1 MDTPVISPMAGFG
14 QLGGTR
20 TRLYNNP
27 HFDYL
32 SGMLPQDIKQLFQWC
47 EYVSVVMPHLASGMR
62 KLINYP
68 VTDFSYESDAEAVR
82 SATRALVADTL
93 KLKSVLLEFGYDWYV
108 YGNVFRSLYFPFKRF
123 LVCRGCGK
131 KTAIEEAKYK
141 VRGTRIELACGC
153 GHREA
158 AEFDD
163 QPVADLAGVN
173 IVRWNPKLVELQQN
187 PITGN
192 TVYYYKL
199 PRAFSAGVRRG
210 DLIML
215 RDSPRA
221 FIDAA
226 LRGRNIAFGANF
238 YHAKTPGLSGYASG
252 WGISQML
259 GALKPYMYIAV
270 LRRAA
275 EAIGMEHITPQRILF
290 PQTNGSSDPALLG
303 SMRRWQEEIRA
314 ALERWRL
321 DPNYVM
327 TAPFPTGITNIGSQ
341 GRALAPTEEIK
352 DARNEMALALD
363 IPPGILMG
371 DTTIQNSTVGLR
383 ILENQLTPTIEGL
396 QHFTNWVISTINTHM
411 DKHFCPVKLVPF
423 RLADDIMNKQ
433 ILMSMQ
439 GAGVSRSTVQQA
451 LNLDPDR
458 EKDRMRREQLEDFD
472 SRKTMEQ
479 ELRKREQNLAAQA
492 RDDEEAARGGG
503 LPPYNQQKLIA
514 VAQEQAAQLLG
525 MPYEQ
530 RKSMLA
536 QLQNE
541 DYVMWALTSKQL
553 ETLREQA
560 GKGDL

>member
-1 MDTPVISPMAGFG
+1 MDAPVISPVGGYG

-47 EYVSVVMPHLASGMR
+47 ELISVTMPHLGSGMR

-68 VTDFSYESDAEAVR
+68 VTDFSYESDAEEIR
-82 SATRALVADTL
+82 TATRALVKDTL
-93 KLKSVLLEFGYDWYV
+93 RLKSVLLEFGYDWYV
-108 YGNVFRSLYFPFKRF
+108 YGNVFRSIAFPFKRF
-123 LVCRGCGK
+123 LVCRRCGK

-141 VRGTRIELACGC
+141 VRGTNILLHCACGS
-153 GHREA
+153 REPA
-158 AEFDD
+158 AFDD
-163 QPVADLAGVN
+163 QPRPDLQGIR

-187 PITGN
+187 PITEG
-192 TVYYYKL
+192 TTYYYKL
-199 PRAFSAGVRRG
+199 PRAFVAGVKRG

-215 RDSPRA
+215 RDSPKA

-226 LRGRNIAFGANF
+226 LCGRNIAFGANF
-238 YHAKTPGLSGYASG
+238 YHAKTPRLSGYASG

-314 ALERWRL
+314 SLERWRL

-341 GRALAPTEEIK
+341 GRALAPIEEIK

-371 DTTIQNSTVGLR
+371 DTTIQNSAVGLR
-383 ILENQLTPTIEGL
+383 ILENQLSPTIDSL
-396 QHFTNWVISTINTHM
+396 QHFAEWVISTINSHQGM
-411 DKHFCPVKLVPF
+411 HFCKVKLIPF

-439 GAGVSRSTVQQA
+439 GAAVSRSTVQEA
-451 LNLDPDR
+451 LNLNPDR
-458 EKDRMRREQLEDFD
+458 ERERLRREQVEDFD
-472 SRKTMEQ
+472 SQKEVER

-492 RDDEEAARGGG
+492 REDENAAQGG

-514 VAQEQAAQLLG
+514 QAQEQAVQLLAL
-525 MPYEQ
+525 PYEQ
-530 RKSMLA
+530 RKSVLA

-541 DYVMWALTSKQL
+541 DYVMWALVSKQL
-553 ETLREQA
+553 ETLREQT
-560 GKGDL
+560 KGDL